1 MPTEK
6 STSNSA
12 RETQTGIVLGRDH
25 AGIGRAAQ
33 IPVPPATSIVAVSPV
48 TLPAPARIVD
58 LELKVTAPTTGDD
71 LPVILYSHGG
81 GLANF
86 LTSYRSAGPL
96 VDFWASHG
104 FVVVQPTHLTSRS
117 LLLDPTTPGAPAFEE
132 SRVNDM
138 KQILDQLDLIEDAVP
153 QIKGRLDRSRIAAAG
168 HSFGGQ
174 TAGMLLGADYLDA
187 SGQRVYVPD
196 ARVKA
201 GILLSSTGA
210 GGEHLS
216 EAAARFTSLRT
227 AGFAD
232 MSTPTLV
239 VVGDKDVT
247 WELSSKGAEYHADPY
262 TFGPGPKSLLTLF
275 GGEHLLG
282 GVTGYDAAG
291 TTDENPER
299 VAIIQRL
306 SLAYLHSRLRPGDPS
321 WPEACAAF
329 AELGDL
335 GSLQNKETAV
345 IVSTPADQEE
355 GGTQ

>member
-1 MPTEK
+1 MQAEK
-6 STSNSA
+6 TISNPA

-25 AGIGRAAQ
+25 AGLGRAAQ
-33 IPVPPATSIVAVSPV
+33 IPVPAATPIVAVSPV
-48 TLPAPARIVD
+48 TLSAPDRIVD
-58 LELKVTAPTTGDD
+58 LDLKVSAPATGGS

-86 LTSYRSAGPL
+86 LTSCRGAGPL

-104 FVVVQPTHLTSRS
+104 FVVVQPTHLTSRG
-117 LLLDPTTPGAPAFEE
+117 LLLDPSTPGAPAFEE
-132 SRVNDM
+132 SRVSDM

-153 QIKGRLDRSRIAAAG
+153 EIKGRLDRSRIAVAG

-174 TAGMLLGADYLDA
+174 TASMLLGADYIDA
-187 SGQRVYVPD
+187 GGTRICVPD

-210 GGEHLS
+210 GGDHLS
-216 EAAARFTSLRT
+216 AAAARFTSLRT
-227 AGFAD
+227 AGFGD
-232 MSTPTLV
+232 MTAPALV
-239 VVGDKDVT
+239 VVGDKDFT
-247 WELSSKGAEYHADPY
+247 WELSSRGADYHADPY
-262 TFGPGPKSLLTLF
+262 TFSPGPKSLLTLF

-306 SLAYLHSRLRPGDPS
+306 SLAYLQSALYEGDPG
-321 WPEACAAF
+321 WTEASAAF
-329 AELGDL
+329 AGLGDL
-335 GSLQNKETAV
+335 GRIENK
-345 IVSTPADQEE
+345 
-355 GGTQ
+355 

>member
-1 MPTEK
+1 MQAQKT
-6 STSNSA
+6 TSNSA
-12 RETQTGIVLGRDH
+12 GEKQTGIVLGRDH

-33 IPVPPATSIVAVSPV
+33 IPVAAATPIVAVSPV
-48 TLPAPARIVD
+48 TLSAPDRIVD
-58 LELKVTAPTTGDD
+58 LELKVTAPTVGGD

-104 FVVVQPTHLTSRS
+104 FAVVQPTHLTSRS
-117 LLLDPTTPGAPAFEE
+117 LLLDSSTPGAPAFEE

-138 KQILDQLDLIEDAVP
+138 TQILDQLELIEDAVP
-153 QIKGRLDRSRIAAAG
+153 EIKGRLDRSRIAVAG

-174 TAGMLLGADYLDA
+174 TAGMLLGADYIDDDG
-187 SGQRVYVPD
+187 SRVYVPD

-201 GILLSSTGA
+201 GIMLSSTGA

-216 EAAARFTSLRT
+216 EAAARLVSLRT

-232 MSTPTLV
+232 MTPQTLV
-239 VVGDKDVT
+239 IIGDRDFT
-247 WELSSKGAEYHADPY
+247 WELSSKGAAYHADPY
-262 TFGPGPKSLLTLF
+262 TFSPGPKSLLTLR

-306 SLAYLHSRLRPGDPS
+306 SLAYLQSTLYEGDPS
-321 WPEACAAF
+321 WTEASAAF
-329 AELGDL
+329 AEIGEL
-335 GSLQNKETAV
+335 GSIENK
-345 IVSTPADQEE
+345 
-355 GGTQ
+355 